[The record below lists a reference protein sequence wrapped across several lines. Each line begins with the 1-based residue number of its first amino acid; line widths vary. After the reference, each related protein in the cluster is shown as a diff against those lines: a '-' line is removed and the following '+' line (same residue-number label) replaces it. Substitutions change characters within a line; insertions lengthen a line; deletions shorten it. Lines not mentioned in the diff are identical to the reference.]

1 MGGCLGRGVFWG
13 ADLSSWVGLGSAVV
27 CFRERHPTL
36 FDDKTVE
43 RLGHP
48 VLLVTAKISS
58 AGLGFGLFGGD
69 ACCFAVEES
78 IQTQRTIV
86 LRQDVTVMPAV
97 AALGTR

>member
-1 MGGCLGRGVFWG
+1 MIGFRSGPLFLGWVGAWGRGVFRG

-69 ACCFAVEES
+69 ACCFAVEEGGF
-78 IQTQRTIV
+78 
-86 LRQDVTVMPAV
+86 
-97 AALGTR
+97 LG